1 MARAPVSSAAFFA
14 LAAIAA
20 FAFWPRESQA
30 AEVPNDD
37 WEPLPNDD
45 EFVFSDDDMKQQNL
59 RAALYMIQ
67 AAEHLSG
74 VANTPA
80 AYYTVYGN
88 TRVSSLADHPAI
100 TGEWLGKK
108 LPDKMCK
115 AAGYGT
121 GCVST
126 AAGAFQIIKP
136 TWQRVRKAG
145 AWGPYLSD
153 FSPAN
158 QIEAAR
164 RIFIERGALSLIES
178 GDIVGALPM
187 IAPIWASLPG
197 STAQQNPKAV
207 ETVLAYF
214 ENGLRVG

>member
-1 MARAPVSSAAFFA
+1 MARAPVSSAAFLA
-14 LAAIAA
+14 LAALAA

-30 AEVPNDD
+30 AEMPDD
-37 WEPLPNDD
+37 DSEPVSGEDD
-45 EFVFSDDDMKQQNL
+45 FVFYDDDMKQQNL

-67 AAEHLSG
+67 AAEHLAG
-74 VANTPA
+74 VANTST

-100 TGEWLGKK
+100 TREWVGKQ
-108 LPDKMCK
+108 LPDAMCA
-115 AAGYGT
+115 AAGFGP

-126 AAGAFQIIKP
+126 AAGAYQIIKP

-153 FSPAN
+153 FSSAN
-158 QIEAAR
+158 QDEAAR
-164 RIFIERGALSLIES
+164 RILIECRALPLIES
-178 GDIVGALPM
+178 GDIVGALPRM
-187 IAPIWASLPG
+187 ATQWASLPG
-197 STAQQNPKAV
+197 SKAQQNPKAV